1 MLAIFK
7 LAIALLNW
15 TRGGKMHKARSE
27 NAGNNK
33 ILGKKDMSPLYLNSF
48 VSGQQ
53 LEWLLLSLIQVG
65 LILLQELSILWAA
78 T

>member
-1 MLAIFK
+1 
-7 LAIALLNW
+7 
-15 TRGGKMHKARSE
+15 MHKARSE

-33 ILGKKDMSPLYLNSF
+33 ILEKKDMPPLYLNSF

-53 LEWLLLSLIQVG
+53 LQWLLLSLIQVG
-65 LILLQELSILWAA
+65 LILPQELSILCAA

>member
-1 MLAIFK
+1 MY
-7 LAIALLNW
+7 
-15 TRGGKMHKARSE
+15 KARSE

-33 ILGKKDMSPLYLNSF
+33 ILGKKEDMSPLYLNSF
-48 VSGQQ
+48 YSGQQ

-65 LILLQELSILWAA
+65 LILLQELSILCAA